1 MPIINFKMSIVV
13 PKFQESLS
21 VAKKHS
27 TKTCCLIFSFLFSF
41 SSYSQQNQKK
51 IGLVLSGGGAKGF
64 AHIGVLKVLE
74 EAGVKIDYIAGTS
87 MGAVIGG
94 LYAVGYNAKQIDS
107 IFHTTDFDKL
117 VNDYIPRSS
126 KNFYEKKNDALYA
139 FSLPFN
145 KFKIGLPIAL
155 SKGMYNYGMLDK
167 LCYAVKDN
175 NDFAKLNI
183 PFLCI
188 ATNVETGQQII
199 LDKGYLTQC
208 LLASSSFPSLF
219 SPVEID
225 NKILI
230 DGGVSNNY
238 PIDEVRKMGADIV
251 IGVDVQDDLK
261 DRNELKD
268 ATKIL
273 VQISNLQMIE
283 RMKIKSKITDIYIN
297 PDIENFSIMSFTNQA
312 AIVKKGEE
320 ATFAIYEKL
329 KPLATNYKKA
339 NYPIQNDSIS
349 IKNIIVN
356 DLKNYTRAYV
366 LGKLGLKEN
375 EKTTHTKIQIGFN
388 TLNATQNFSLINYK
402 FTKNN
407 DTQDDLILTLK
418 ENFNDEFVKFSLH
431 FDNLYKSALL
441 ANYTHKN
448 AFFKNDVISTDLILG
463 DNFRYNLDYYID
475 NGFYW
480 SFGLKSK
487 FNSFNK
493 NIKTDFNDGQLLN
506 QLNLNTINID
516 FSSWSNQAYLQT
528 VFGQQTQIGFGVEY
542 EHLKL
547 KSETLQNTA
556 VTFENSDYFS
566 GFGFFRF
573 DTYDNKYF
581 PKKGV
586 FFSGDFQ
593 SYLISSNYSRKF
605 NPFSIAKGEL
615 GYAQTFFKKTTLKL
629 QAEAG
634 SSIGKSSVSYFDFA
648 FGGYGFAPIKNIKP
662 FFGYDFLSFSGNSF
676 IKTTAIIDYE
686 LVKKNHLNFA
696 VNFANTD
703 NKIFQD
709 ANWITK
715 PKYSGFAVGYGLETI
730 LGPIELKYS
739 WSPQLNKGFLWATV
753 GFWF

>member
-1 MPIINFKMSIVV
+1 MKITFPYQKVF
-13 PKFQESLS
+13 LL
-21 VAKKHS
+21 
-27 TKTCCLIFSFLFSF
+27 TLYLFLFTISI
-41 SSYSQQNQKK
+41 SAQQRPKV
-51 IGLVLSGGGAKGF
+51 GLVLSGGGAKGI
-64 AHIGVLKVLE
+64 AHIGVLKAIDS
-74 EAGVKIDYIAGTS
+74 AGLKIDYVTGTS
-87 MGAVIGG
+87 MGSIIGAMYATGYSGNQIEKITKKLNWDELLCSKPIYKDVSIDEKDEFGQYSAEVGIKDGKVQLATG
-94 LYAVGYNAKQIDS
+94 LIDS
-107 IFHTTDFDKL
+107 QELWLTLNDMFLPVYNIKDF
-117 VNDYIPRSS
+117 S
-126 KNFYEKKNDALYA
+126 KF
-139 FSLPFN
+139 
-145 KFKIGLPIAL
+145 
-155 SKGMYNYGMLDK
+155 
-167 LCYAVKDN
+167 
-175 NDFAKLNI
+175 NI
-183 PFLCI
+183 PFKCI
-188 ATNVETGQQII
+188 ATDLSNGKAVVLSDGDIV
-199 LDKGYLTQC
+199 K
-208 LLASSSFPSLF
+208 AVRSSMAIPSVFTAVDYEKTKL
-219 SPVEID
+219 V
-225 NKILI
+225 
-230 DGGVSNNY
+230 DGG
-238 PIDEVRKMGADIV
+238 IVRNFPVKDVKKMGADIV

-283 RMKIKSKITDIYIN
+283 KMKIKSKITDIYIN
-297 PDIENFSIMSFTNQA
+297 PDIENFSIMSFTDQA

-329 KPLATNYKKA
+329 KPLSTNYKKA
-339 NYPIQNDSIS
+339 NYPVQNDSIS

-375 EKTTHTKIQIGFN
+375 EKTTHNNIQIGFN

-493 NIKTDFNDGQLLN
+493 NIKTDFNNGQLLN

-662 FFGYDFLSFSGNSF
+662 FFGYDFLSFFGNSF

-739 WSPQLNKGFLWATV
+739 WSPQLKKGFLWATV